1 MCKEKEETGCYLKGT
16 VILLLLLLSVAA
28 CVFFWSAITPVEQNI
43 KWIHSEVK
51 PSTEISQ
58 QDSVKFAS
66 YTRRLDSMENE
77 LGMIRDQYQTDIN
90 IGIDRLN
97 SWVGFWLAILAVVL
111 LMAGVWQ
118 YMQVKKYDDDW
129 NKLSDDIEL
138 KKKELENMMSEL
150 EKTKSKLEEERTT
163 LKSKLRIETT
173 LVNLLRTMA
182 ALHDPLMLPRD
193 DERKQRI
200 IDYLDKAQ
208 DLLIQYRDLKHNES
222 DESLCEKEDIMILGL
237 IFTNFRLNICRCL
250 ALFTSPSVSIKA
262 QSFLNYVEDEE
273 KSLST
278 RVKKP
283 IESLDGFI
291 KELGA
296 LLGTL
301 KVGR

>member
-1 MCKEKEETGCYLKGT
+1 MSKEKEKSGCYLQGT

-28 CVFFWSAITPVEQNI
+28 CVFFKSAITPVEQNV

-51 PSTEISQ
+51 PSTEINQ

-77 LGMIRDQYQTDIN
+77 LGMIRDQYQMDIN

-118 YMQVKKYDDDW
+118 YMQVKKHDDDW
-129 NKLSDDIEL
+129 KKLSDDYDSKIKQIEKL
-138 KKKELENMMSEL
+138 K
-150 EKTKSKLEEERTT
+150 TAVEEERTA
-163 LKSKLRIETT
+163 LKDKLRIETT
-173 LVNLLRTMA
+173 LFNLLRTMA

-200 IDYLDKAQ
+200 IEYLTKAQ
-208 DLLIQYRDLKHNES
+208 ELLIQYHILKQKES
-222 DESLCEKEDIMILGL
+222 DKNLCNGEDSLILCL
-237 IFTNFRLNICRCL
+237 IFTNFRLNICRCV

-262 QSFLNYVEDEE
+262 KCFLDYVEKEE
-273 KSLST
+273 NKLST
-278 RVKKP
+278 RENKP
-283 IESLDGFI
+283 IDSLNSFI
-291 KELGA
+291 RELGV
-296 LLGTL
+296 LLKTL
-301 KVGR
+301 KSGH

>member
-1 MCKEKEETGCYLKGT
+1 MCKEKEETGCSLKGT

-28 CVFFWSAITPVEQNI
+28 CVFFWSATTPVEQNI

-66 YTRRLDSMENE
+66 YIRRLDSMENE
-77 LGMIRDQYQTDIN
+77 LGMIRDQYQMDIN

-118 YMQVKKYDDDW
+118 YMQVKKHDDDW
-129 NKLSDDIEL
+129 KNLSDDYDSKIDNIKKL
-138 KKKELENMMSEL
+138 KTEV
-150 EKTKSKLEEERTT
+150 EEERTA
-163 LKSKLRIETT
+163 LKDKLRIETT
-173 LVNLLRTMA
+173 LFNLLRTMA

-200 IDYLDKAQ
+200 IEYLAKAQ
-208 DLLIQYRDLKHNES
+208 ELLIQYRSLKQKES
-222 DESLCEKEDIMILGL
+222 DKNLCKEEDSLILCL
-237 IFTNFRLNICRCL
+237 IFTNFRLNICRCV

-262 QSFLNYVEDEE
+262 KCFLDYVENEE
-273 KSLST
+273 NRLST
-278 RVKKP
+278 RENMP
-283 IESLDGFI
+283 IDSLNRFI
-291 KELGA
+291 GELGV
-296 LLGTL
+296 LLKTL
-301 KVGR
+301 KSGH

>member
-28 CVFFWSAITPVEQNI
+28 CVFFVSAITPVEQNV

-111 LMAGVWQ
+111 LMAGVGQ
-118 YMQVKKYDDDW
+118 YMQVKKHDDDW
-129 NKLSDDIEL
+129 NKLSADYKIKKQDIENL
-138 KKKELENMMSEL
+138 KKAVEN
-150 EKTKSKLEEERTT
+150 ERTA
-163 LKSKLRIETT
+163 LKDKLRIETT
-173 LVNLLRTMA
+173 LFNLLRTMA

-200 IDYLDKAQ
+200 IEYLAKAQ
-208 DLLIQYRDLKHNES
+208 ELLIQYRTLKQKENEV
-222 DESLCEKEDIMILGL
+222 DKDKNLCKEEDSMILCL
-237 IFTNFRLNICRCL
+237 IFTNFRLNICRCV

-262 QSFLNYVEDEE
+262 KCFLDYVEKEE
-273 KSLST
+273 NKLST
-278 RVKKP
+278 RENMP
-283 IESLDGFI
+283 IDSLNRFI
-291 KELGA
+291 G
-296 LLGTL
+296 
-301 KVGR
+301 

>member
-1 MCKEKEETGCYLKGT
+1 MCKEKEETGCYLKGI

-118 YMQVKKYDDDW
+118 YMQVKKHDDDW
-129 NKLSDDIEL
+129 KNLSDDYDSKIDNIKKL
-138 KKKELENMMSEL
+138 KTEV
-150 EKTKSKLEEERTT
+150 EEERTA
-163 LKSKLRIETT
+163 LKDKLRIETT
-173 LVNLLRTMA
+173 LFNLLRTMA

-200 IDYLDKAQ
+200 IEYLAKAQ
-208 DLLIQYRDLKHNES
+208 ELLIQYRSLKQKES
-222 DESLCEKEDIMILGL
+222 DKNLCKEEDSLILCL
-237 IFTNFRLNICRCL
+237 ILTNFRLNICRCV

-262 QSFLNYVEDEE
+262 KCFLDYVENEE
-273 KSLST
+273 NRLST
-278 RVKKP
+278 RENMP
-283 IESLDGFI
+283 IDSLNRFI
-291 KELGA
+291 GELGV
-296 LLGTL
+296 LLKSL
-301 KVGR
+301 KSGH

>member
-28 CVFFWSAITPVEQNI
+28 CVFFVSAITPVEQNV

-118 YMQVKKYDDDW
+118 YMQVKKHDDDW
-129 NKLSDDIEL
+129 KKLSKDY
-138 KKKELENMMSEL
+138 
-150 EKTKSKLEEERTT
+150 KSKIKDIDDLKTAVEEERTA
-163 LKSKLRIETT
+163 LKDKLRIETT
-173 LVNLLRTMA
+173 LFNLLRTMA

-200 IDYLDKAQ
+200 IEYLAKAQ
-208 DLLIQYRDLKHNES
+208 ELLIQYRTLKQKENEV
-222 DESLCEKEDIMILGL
+222 DKDKNLCKEEDSMILCL
-237 IFTNFRLNICRCL
+237 IFTNFRLNICRCV

-262 QSFLNYVEDEE
+262 KCFLDYVEKEE
-273 KSLST
+273 NKLST
-278 RVKKP
+278 RENMP
-283 IESLDGFI
+283 IDSLNRFI
-291 KELGA
+291 GELGV
-296 LLGTL
+296 LLKTL
-301 KVGR
+301 KSGH

>member
-28 CVFFWSAITPVEQNI
+28 CVFFVSAITPVEQNV

-111 LMAGVWQ
+111 LMAGVGQ
-118 YMQVKKYDDDW
+118 YMQVKKHDDDW
-129 NKLSDDIEL
+129 NKLSADNKIKKQDIENL
-138 KKKELENMMSEL
+138 KKAVEN
-150 EKTKSKLEEERTT
+150 ERTA
-163 LKSKLRIETT
+163 LKDKLRIETT
-173 LVNLLRTMA
+173 LFNLLRTMA

-200 IDYLDKAQ
+200 IEYLAKAQ
-208 DLLIQYRDLKHNES
+208 ELLIQYRTLKQKENEV
-222 DESLCEKEDIMILGL
+222 DKDKNLCKEEDSMILCL
-237 IFTNFRLNICRCL
+237 IFTNFRLNICRCV

-262 QSFLNYVEDEE
+262 KCFLDYVEKEE
-273 KSLST
+273 NKLST
-278 RVKKP
+278 RENMP
-283 IESLDGFI
+283 IDSLNRFI
-291 KELGA
+291 GELGV
-296 LLGTL
+296 LLKTL
-301 KVGR
+301 KSGH

>member
-118 YMQVKKYDDDW
+118 YMQVKKHDDDW
-129 NKLSDDIEL
+129 KNLSDDYDSKIDNIKKL
-138 KKKELENMMSEL
+138 KTEV
-150 EKTKSKLEEERTT
+150 EEERTA
-163 LKSKLRIETT
+163 LKDKLRIETT
-173 LVNLLRTMA
+173 LFNLLRTMA

-200 IDYLDKAQ
+200 IEYLAKAQ
-208 DLLIQYRDLKHNES
+208 ELLIQYRSLKQKES
-222 DESLCEKEDIMILGL
+222 DKNLCKEEDSLILCL
-237 IFTNFRLNICRCL
+237 IFTNFRLNICRCV

-262 QSFLNYVEDEE
+262 KCFLDYVENEE
-273 KSLST
+273 NRLST
-278 RVKKP
+278 RENMP
-283 IESLDGFI
+283 IDSLNRFI
-291 KELGA
+291 GELGV
-296 LLGTL
+296 LLKTP
-301 KVGR
+301 

>member
-16 VILLLLLLSVAA
+16 IILLLLLLSVAA
-28 CVFFWSAITPVEQNI
+28 CVFFVSAITPVEQNV

-111 LMAGVWQ
+111 LMAGVGQ
-118 YMQVKKYDDDW
+118 YMQVKKHDDDW
-129 NKLSDDIEL
+129 KKLSKDY
-138 KKKELENMMSEL
+138 
-150 EKTKSKLEEERTT
+150 KSKIKDIDDLKTAVEEERTA
-163 LKSKLRIETT
+163 LKDKLRIETT
-173 LVNLLRTMA
+173 LFNLLRTMA

-200 IDYLDKAQ
+200 IEYLAKAQ
-208 DLLIQYRDLKHNES
+208 ELLIQYRTLKQKENEV
-222 DESLCEKEDIMILGL
+222 DKDKNLCKEEDSMILCL
-237 IFTNFRLNICRCL
+237 IFTNFRLNICRCV
-250 ALFTSPSVSIKA
+250 ALFTSPSVSIRAKC
-262 QSFLNYVEDEE
+262 FLDYVEKEE
-273 KSLST
+273 NKLST
-278 RVKKP
+278 RENMP
-283 IESLDGFI
+283 IDSLNRFI
-291 KELGA
+291 GELGV
-296 LLGTL
+296 LLKTL
-301 KVGR
+301 KSGH

>member
-28 CVFFWSAITPVEQNI
+28 CVFFVSAITPVEQNV

-111 LMAGVWQ
+111 LMAGVGQ
-118 YMQVKKYDDDW
+118 YMQVKKHDDDW
-129 NKLSDDIEL
+129 NKLSADYKIKKQDIENL
-138 KKKELENMMSEL
+138 KKAVEN
-150 EKTKSKLEEERTT
+150 ERTA
-163 LKSKLRIETT
+163 LKDKLRIETT
-173 LVNLLRTMA
+173 LFNLLRTMA

-200 IDYLDKAQ
+200 IEYLAKAQ
-208 DLLIQYRDLKHNES
+208 ELLIQYRTLKQKENEV
-222 DESLCEKEDIMILGL
+222 DKDKNLCKEEDSMILCL
-237 IFTNFRLNICRCL
+237 IFTNFRLNICRCV

-262 QSFLNYVEDEE
+262 KCFLDYVEKEE
-273 KSLST
+273 NKLST
-278 RVKKP
+278 RENMP
-283 IESLDGFI
+283 IDSLNRFI
-291 KELGA
+291 GE
-296 LLGTL
+296 
-301 KVGR
+301 

>member
-1 MCKEKEETGCYLKGT
+1 M
-16 VILLLLLLSVAA
+16 SVAA
-28 CVFFWSAITPVEQNI
+28 CVFFVSAITPVEQNV

-111 LMAGVWQ
+111 LMAGVGQ
-118 YMQVKKYDDDW
+118 YMQVKKHDDDW
-129 NKLSDDIEL
+129 NKLSADYKIKKQDIENL
-138 KKKELENMMSEL
+138 KKAVEN
-150 EKTKSKLEEERTT
+150 ERTA
-163 LKSKLRIETT
+163 LKDKLRIETT
-173 LVNLLRTMA
+173 LFNLLRTMA

-200 IDYLDKAQ
+200 IEYLAKAQ
-208 DLLIQYRDLKHNES
+208 ELLIQYRTLKQKENEV
-222 DESLCEKEDIMILGL
+222 DKDKNLCKEEDSMILCL
-237 IFTNFRLNICRCL
+237 IFTNFRLNICRCV

-262 QSFLNYVEDEE
+262 KCFLDYVEKEE
-273 KSLST
+273 NKLST
-278 RVKKP
+278 RENMP
-283 IESLDGFI
+283 IDSLNRFI
-291 KELGA
+291 GELGV
-296 LLGTL
+296 LLKTL
-301 KVGR
+301 KSGH

>member
-28 CVFFWSAITPVEQNI
+28 CVFFVSAITPVEQNV

-111 LMAGVWQ
+111 LMAGVGQ
-118 YMQVKKYDDDW
+118 YMQVKKHDDDW
-129 NKLSDDIEL
+129 NKLSADYKIKKQDIENL
-138 KKKELENMMSEL
+138 KNAVEN
-150 EKTKSKLEEERTT
+150 ERTA
-163 LKSKLRIETT
+163 LKDKLRIETT
-173 LVNLLRTMA
+173 LFNLLRTMA

-200 IDYLDKAQ
+200 IEYLAKAQ
-208 DLLIQYRDLKHNES
+208 ELLIQYRTLKQKENEV
-222 DESLCEKEDIMILGL
+222 DKDKNLCKEEDSMILCL
-237 IFTNFRLNICRCL
+237 IFTNFRLNICRCV

-262 QSFLNYVEDEE
+262 KCFLDYVEKEE
-273 KSLST
+273 NKLST
-278 RVKKP
+278 RENMP
-283 IESLDGFI
+283 IDSLNRFI
-291 KELGA
+291 GELGV
-296 LLGTL
+296 LLKTL
-301 KVGR
+301 KSGH

>member
-77 LGMIRDQYQTDIN
+77 LGMIRDQYKTDIN

-118 YMQVKKYDDDW
+118 YMQVKKHDDDW
-129 NKLSDDIEL
+129 KNLSDDYDSKIDNIKKL
-138 KKKELENMMSEL
+138 KTEV
-150 EKTKSKLEEERTT
+150 EEERTA
-163 LKSKLRIETT
+163 LKDKLRIETT
-173 LVNLLRTMA
+173 LFNLLRTMA

-200 IDYLDKAQ
+200 IEYLAKAQ
-208 DLLIQYRDLKHNES
+208 ELLIQYRSLKQKES
-222 DESLCEKEDIMILGL
+222 DKNLCKEEDSLILCL
-237 IFTNFRLNICRCL
+237 IFTNFRLNICRCV

-262 QSFLNYVEDEE
+262 KCFLDYVENEE
-273 KSLST
+273 NRLST
-278 RVKKP
+278 RENMP
-283 IESLDGFI
+283 IDSLNRFI
-291 KELGA
+291 GELGV
-296 LLGTL
+296 LLKTL
-301 KVGR
+301 KSGV

>member
-28 CVFFWSAITPVEQNI
+28 CVFFVSAITPVEQNV

-111 LMAGVWQ
+111 LMAGVGQ
-118 YMQVKKYDDDW
+118 YMQVKKHDDDW
-129 NKLSDDIEL
+129 NKLSADYKIKKQDIENL
-138 KKKELENMMSEL
+138 KKAVEN
-150 EKTKSKLEEERTT
+150 ERTA
-163 LKSKLRIETT
+163 LKDKLRIETT
-173 LVNLLRTMA
+173 LFNLQRTMA

-200 IDYLDKAQ
+200 IEYLAKAQ
-208 DLLIQYRDLKHNES
+208 ELLIQYRTLKQKENEV
-222 DESLCEKEDIMILGL
+222 DKDKNLCKEEDSMILCL
-237 IFTNFRLNICRCL
+237 IFTNFRLNICRCV

-262 QSFLNYVEDEE
+262 KCFLDYVEKEE
-273 KSLST
+273 NKLST
-278 RVKKP
+278 RENMP
-283 IESLDGFI
+283 IDSLNRFI
-291 KELGA
+291 GELGV
-296 LLGTL
+296 LLKTL
-301 KVGR
+301 KSGH

>member
-28 CVFFWSAITPVEQNI
+28 CVFFWSATTPVEQNI

-77 LGMIRDQYQTDIN
+77 LGMIRDQYQMDIN

-118 YMQVKKYDDDW
+118 YMQVKKHDDDW
-129 NKLSDDIEL
+129 KNLSDDYDSKIDNI
-138 KKKELENMMSEL
+138 KKM
-150 EKTKSKLEEERTT
+150 KTEVEEERTA
-163 LKSKLRIETT
+163 LKDKLRIETT
-173 LVNLLRTMA
+173 LFNLLRTMA

-200 IDYLDKAQ
+200 IEYLAKAQ
-208 DLLIQYRDLKHNES
+208 ELLIQYRSLKQKES
-222 DESLCEKEDIMILGL
+222 DKNLCKEEDSLILCL
-237 IFTNFRLNICRCL
+237 IFTNFRLNICRCV

-262 QSFLNYVEDEE
+262 KCFLDYVENEE
-273 KSLST
+273 NRLST
-278 RVKKP
+278 RENMP
-283 IESLDGFI
+283 IDSLNRFI
-291 KELGA
+291 GELGV
-296 LLGTL
+296 LLKTL
-301 KVGR
+301 KSGH

>member
-118 YMQVKKYDDDW
+118 YMQVKKHDDDW
-129 NKLSDDIEL
+129 KNLSDDYDSKIDNIKKL
-138 KKKELENMMSEL
+138 KTEV
-150 EKTKSKLEEERTT
+150 EEERTA
-163 LKSKLRIETT
+163 LKDKLRIETT
-173 LVNLLRTMA
+173 LFNLLRTMA

-200 IDYLDKAQ
+200 IEYLAKAQ
-208 DLLIQYRDLKHNES
+208 ELLIQYRSLKQKENDKNLCKEE
-222 DESLCEKEDIMILGL
+222 DSLILCL
-237 IFTNFRLNICRCL
+237 IFTNFRLNICRCV

-262 QSFLNYVEDEE
+262 KCFLDYVENEE
-273 KSLST
+273 NRLST
-278 RVKKP
+278 RENMP
-283 IESLDGFI
+283 IDSLNRFI
-291 KELGA
+291 GELGV
-296 LLGTL
+296 LLKTL
-301 KVGR
+301 KSGH

>member
-28 CVFFWSAITPVEQNI
+28 CVFFVSAITPVEQNV

-111 LMAGVWQ
+111 LMAGVGQ
-118 YMQVKKYDDDW
+118 YMQVKKHDDDW
-129 NKLSDDIEL
+129 NKLLADYKIKKQDIENL
-138 KKKELENMMSEL
+138 KKAVEN
-150 EKTKSKLEEERTT
+150 ERTA
-163 LKSKLRIETT
+163 LKDKLRIETT
-173 LVNLLRTMA
+173 LFNLLRTMA

-200 IDYLDKAQ
+200 IEYLAKAQ
-208 DLLIQYRDLKHNES
+208 ELLIQYRTLKQKENEV
-222 DESLCEKEDIMILGL
+222 DKDKNLCKEEDSMILCL
-237 IFTNFRLNICRCL
+237 IFTNFRLNICRCV
-250 ALFTSPSVSIKA
+250 ALFTSPSVSIRAKC
-262 QSFLNYVEDEE
+262 FLDYVEKEE
-273 KSLST
+273 NKLST
-278 RVKKP
+278 RENMP
-283 IESLDGFI
+283 IDSLNRFI
-291 KELGA
+291 GELGV
-296 LLGTL
+296 LLKTL
-301 KVGR
+301 KSGH

>member
-118 YMQVKKYDDDW
+118 YMQVKKHDDDW
-129 NKLSDDIEL
+129 KNLSDDYDSKIDNIKKL
-138 KKKELENMMSEL
+138 KTEV
-150 EKTKSKLEEERTT
+150 EEERTA
-163 LKSKLRIETT
+163 LKDKLRIETT
-173 LVNLLRTMA
+173 LFNLLRTMA

-200 IDYLDKAQ
+200 IEYLAKAQ
-208 DLLIQYRDLKHNES
+208 ELLIQYRTLKQKENEV
-222 DESLCEKEDIMILGL
+222 DKDKNLCKEEDSMILCL
-237 IFTNFRLNICRCL
+237 IFTNFRLNICRCV

-262 QSFLNYVEDEE
+262 KCFLDYVENEE
-273 KSLST
+273 NRLST
-278 RVKKP
+278 RENMP
-283 IESLDGFI
+283 IDSLNRFI
-291 KELGA
+291 GELGV
-296 LLGTL
+296 LLKSL
-301 KVGR
+301 KSGH

>member
-90 IGIDRLN
+90 IDRLN

-118 YMQVKKYDDDW
+118 YMQVKKHDDDW
-129 NKLSDDIEL
+129 KNLSDDYDSKIDNIKKL
-138 KKKELENMMSEL
+138 KTEV
-150 EKTKSKLEEERTT
+150 EEERTA
-163 LKSKLRIETT
+163 LKDKLRIETT
-173 LVNLLRTMA
+173 LFNLLRTMA

-200 IDYLDKAQ
+200 IEYLAKAQ
-208 DLLIQYRDLKHNES
+208 ELLIQYRSLKQKES
-222 DESLCEKEDIMILGL
+222 DKNLCKEEDSLILCL
-237 IFTNFRLNICRCL
+237 IFTNFRLNICRCV

-262 QSFLNYVEDEE
+262 KCFLDYVENEE
-273 KSLST
+273 NRLST
-278 RVKKP
+278 RENMP
-283 IESLDGFI
+283 IDSLNRFI
-291 KELGA
+291 GELGV
-296 LLGTL
+296 LLKTL
-301 KVGR
+301 KSGH

>member
-1 MCKEKEETGCYLKGT
+1 MCKEKEKTGCYLQGT
-16 VILLLLLLSVAA
+16 VILLLLLLSVSA
-28 CVFFWSAITPVEQNI
+28 CVFFKSAITPVEQNV

-111 LMAGVWQ
+111 LMAGVGQ
-118 YMQVKKYDDDW
+118 YMQVKKHDDDW
-129 NKLSDDIEL
+129 KKLSDDYNSKIKQIENL
-138 KKKELENMMSEL
+138 K
-150 EKTKSKLEEERTT
+150 TAVEEERTA
-163 LKSKLRIETT
+163 LKDKLRIETT
-173 LVNLLRTMA
+173 LFNLLRTMA

-200 IDYLDKAQ
+200 IEYLAKAQ
-208 DLLIQYRDLKHNES
+208 ELLIQYRTLKQKENEV
-222 DESLCEKEDIMILGL
+222 DKDKNLCKEEDSMILCL
-237 IFTNFRLNICRCL
+237 IFTNFRLNICRCV

-262 QSFLNYVEDEE
+262 KWFLDYVEKEE
-273 KSLST
+273 NKLST
-278 RVKKP
+278 RENMP
-283 IESLDGFI
+283 IDSLNSFI
-291 KELGA
+291 GELGA
-296 LLGTL
+296 LLKTL
-301 KVGR
+301 KSGH

>member
-1 MCKEKEETGCYLKGT
+1 ME
-16 VILLLLLLSVAA
+16 S
-28 CVFFWSAITPVEQNI
+28 NI
-43 KWIHSEVK
+43 EVKWIHSEVK
-51 PSTEISQ
+51 PSTEINQ

-77 LGMIRDQYQTDIN
+77 LGMIRDQYQMDIN

-111 LMAGVWQ
+111 LIAGVWQ
-118 YMQVKKYDDDW
+118 YMQVKKHDDDW
-129 NKLSDDIEL
+129 KKLSDDYDSKIKQIEKL
-138 KKKELENMMSEL
+138 K
-150 EKTKSKLEEERTT
+150 TAVEEERTA
-163 LKSKLRIETT
+163 LKDKLRIETT
-173 LVNLLRTMA
+173 LFNLLRTMA

-200 IDYLDKAQ
+200 IEYLTKAQ
-208 DLLIQYRDLKHNES
+208 ELLIQYRDLKHNES
-222 DESLCEKEDIMILGL
+222 DENLCEKEDIMILGL

>member
-28 CVFFWSAITPVEQNI
+28 CVFFVSAITPVEQNV

-111 LMAGVWQ
+111 LMAGVGQ
-118 YMQVKKYDDDW
+118 YMQVKKHDDDW
-129 NKLSDDIEL
+129 NKLSADYKIKKQDIENL
-138 KKKELENMMSEL
+138 KKAVEN
-150 EKTKSKLEEERTT
+150 ERTA
-163 LKSKLRIETT
+163 LKDKLRIETT
-173 LVNLLRTMA
+173 LFNLLRTMA

-200 IDYLDKAQ
+200 IEYLAKAQ
-208 DLLIQYRDLKHNES
+208 ELLIQYRTLKQKENEV
-222 DESLCEKEDIMILGL
+222 DKDKNLCKEEDSMILCL
-237 IFTNFRLNICRCL
+237 IFTNFRLNICRCV

-262 QSFLNYVEDEE
+262 KCFLDYVEKEE
-273 KSLST
+273 NKLST
-278 RVKKP
+278 KENMP
-283 IESLDGFI
+283 IDSLNRFI
-291 KELGA
+291 GELGV
-296 LLGTL
+296 LLKTL
-301 KVGR
+301 KSGH

>member
-16 VILLLLLLSVAA
+16 IILLLLLLSVAA
-28 CVFFWSAITPVEQNI
+28 CVFFVSAITPVEQNV

-66 YTRRLDSMENE
+66 YTRRLDSVENE
-77 LGMIRDQYQTDIN
+77 LGMIRDQYQMDIN

-129 NKLSDDIEL
+129 KKLSKDYKSKIKDIEDL
-138 KKKELENMMSEL
+138 KSEV
-150 EKTKSKLEEERTT
+150 EEERIA
-163 LKSKLRIETT
+163 LKDKLRIETT
-173 LVNLLRTMA
+173 LFNLLRTMA

-200 IDYLDKAQ
+200 IEYLDKAQ
-208 DLLIQYRDLKHNES
+208 ELLIQYRTLKQKENEK
-222 DESLCEKEDIMILGL
+222 DKDKNLCKEEDSMILCL
-237 IFTNFRLNICRCL
+237 IFTNFRLNICRCV

-262 QSFLNYVEDEE
+262 KCFLDYVEKEE
-273 KSLST
+273 NKLST
-278 RVKKP
+278 RENMP
-283 IESLDGFI
+283 IDSLNRFI
-291 KELGA
+291 GELGV
-296 LLGTL
+296 LLKTL
-301 KVGR
+301 KSGH

>member
-1 MCKEKEETGCYLKGT
+1 MLFARNSHLTLTLIVSCCLCLFQELNNTSR
-16 VILLLLLLSVAA
+16 V
-28 CVFFWSAITPVEQNI
+28 

-111 LMAGVWQ
+111 LMAGVGQ
-118 YMQVKKYDDDW
+118 YMQVKKHDDDW
-129 NKLSDDIEL
+129 KKLSDDYNSKIKDIDDL
-138 KKKELENMMSEL
+138 K
-150 EKTKSKLEEERTT
+150 TAVEEERTA
-163 LKSKLRIETT
+163 LKDKLRIETT
-173 LVNLLRTMA
+173 LFNLLRTMA

-200 IDYLDKAQ
+200 IEYLAKAQ
-208 DLLIQYRDLKHNES
+208 ELLIQYRTLKQKENEV
-222 DESLCEKEDIMILGL
+222 DKDKNLCKEDDSMILCL
-237 IFTNFRLNICRCL
+237 IFTNFRLNICRCV

-262 QSFLNYVEDEE
+262 KWFLDYVEKEE
-273 KSLST
+273 NKLST
-278 RVKKP
+278 RENMP
-283 IESLDGFI
+283 IDSLNSFI
-291 KELGA
+291 GELGA
-296 LLGTL
+296 LLKTL
-301 KVGR
+301 KSGH

>member
-28 CVFFWSAITPVEQNI
+28 CVFFVSARTPVEQNV

-111 LMAGVWQ
+111 LMAGVGQ
-118 YMQVKKYDDDW
+118 YMQVKKHDDDW
-129 NKLSDDIEL
+129 NKLSADYKIKKQDIENL
-138 KKKELENMMSEL
+138 KKAVEN
-150 EKTKSKLEEERTT
+150 ERTA
-163 LKSKLRIETT
+163 LKDKLRIETT
-173 LVNLLRTMA
+173 LFNLLRTMA

-200 IDYLDKAQ
+200 IEYLAKAQ
-208 DLLIQYRDLKHNES
+208 ELLIQYRTLKQKENEV
-222 DESLCEKEDIMILGL
+222 DKDKNLCKEEDSMILCL
-237 IFTNFRLNICRCL
+237 IFTNFRLNICRCV

-262 QSFLNYVEDEE
+262 KCFLDYVEKEE
-273 KSLST
+273 NKLST
-278 RVKKP
+278 RENMP
-283 IESLDGFI
+283 IDSLNRFI
-291 KELGA
+291 GELGV
-296 LLGTL
+296 LLKTL
-301 KVGR
+301 KSGH

>member
-1 MCKEKEETGCYLKGT
+1 MCKEKEKSGCYLQGT

-28 CVFFWSAITPVEQNI
+28 CVFFKSAITPVEQNV

-51 PSTEISQ
+51 PSTEINQ

-77 LGMIRDQYQTDIN
+77 LGMIRDQYQMDIN

-118 YMQVKKYDDDW
+118 YMQVKKHDDDW
-129 NKLSDDIEL
+129 KKLSDDYDS
-138 KKKELENMMSEL
+138 KKKQI
-150 EKTKSKLEEERTT
+150 EKLKTAVEEERTA
-163 LKSKLRIETT
+163 LKDKLRIETT
-173 LVNLLRTMA
+173 LFNLLRTMA

-200 IDYLDKAQ
+200 IEYLTKAQ
-208 DLLIQYRDLKHNES
+208 ELLIQYHILKQKES
-222 DESLCEKEDIMILGL
+222 DKNLCNGEDSLILCL
-237 IFTNFRLNICRCL
+237 IFTNFRLNICRCV

-262 QSFLNYVEDEE
+262 KCFLDYVEKEE
-273 KSLST
+273 NKLST
-278 RVKKP
+278 RENMP
-283 IESLDGFI
+283 IDSLNSFI
-291 KELGA
+291 RELGV
-296 LLGTL
+296 LLKTL
-301 KVGR
+301 KSGH

>member
-28 CVFFWSAITPVEQNI
+28 CVFFVSAITPVEQNV

-111 LMAGVWQ
+111 LMAGVGQ
-118 YMQVKKYDDDW
+118 YMQVKKHDDDW
-129 NKLSDDIEL
+129 NKLSADYKIKKQDIENL
-138 KKKELENMMSEL
+138 KKAVEN
-150 EKTKSKLEEERTT
+150 ERTA
-163 LKSKLRIETT
+163 LKDKLRIETT
-173 LVNLLRTMA
+173 LFNLLRTMA

-200 IDYLDKAQ
+200 IEYLAKAQ
-208 DLLIQYRDLKHNES
+208 ELLIQYRTLKQKENEVNK
-222 DESLCEKEDIMILGL
+222 DKNLCKEEDSMILCL
-237 IFTNFRLNICRCL
+237 IFTNFRLNICRCV

-262 QSFLNYVEDEE
+262 KCFLDYVEKEE
-273 KSLST
+273 NKLST
-278 RVKKP
+278 RENMP
-283 IESLDGFI
+283 IDSLNRFI
-291 KELGA
+291 GELGV
-296 LLGTL
+296 LLKTL
-301 KVGR
+301 KSGH